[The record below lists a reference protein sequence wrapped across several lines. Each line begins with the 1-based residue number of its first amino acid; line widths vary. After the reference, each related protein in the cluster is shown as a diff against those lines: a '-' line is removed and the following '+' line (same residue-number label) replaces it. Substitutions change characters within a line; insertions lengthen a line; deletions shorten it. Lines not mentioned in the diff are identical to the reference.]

1 MDVHLTPQKTQ
12 QTYVVT
18 LTNLA
23 SMLTQCVA
31 LVELL
36 LVRED
41 PEQMYQAFQRV
52 LLKLK
57 MEQLLTSS
65 TSWEIL
71 TLTNTSKVNGVETS
85 VPVTHLFKISTATVA
100 SGTIHTQTNAESM
113 TMMTS
118 QLRITAVLV
127 KEEPGTL
134 QCGLKS
140 TSSKFHTT
148 SILTLP
154 IRTESSLLIKQSS
167 LGASTS
173 TKLLTIDTQK
183 TTMTTGMMLMMAR
196 AGSRTIT
203 VWSPMRRKVIFTS
216 LLKATT
222 TEWFQQPAQYTK
234 CHLTTGK
241 SKRTE

>member
-65 TSWEIL
+65 TS
-71 TLTNTSKVNGVETS
+71 
-85 VPVTHLFKISTATVA
+85 
-100 SGTIHTQTNAESM
+100 
-113 TMMTS
+113 
-118 QLRITAVLV
+118 
-127 KEEPGTL
+127 
-134 QCGLKS
+134 
-140 TSSKFHTT
+140 
-148 SILTLP
+148 
-154 IRTESSLLIKQSS
+154 
-167 LGASTS
+167 
-173 TKLLTIDTQK
+173 
-183 TTMTTGMMLMMAR
+183 
-196 AGSRTIT
+196 
-203 VWSPMRRKVIFTS
+203 
-216 LLKATT
+216 
-222 TEWFQQPAQYTK
+222 
-234 CHLTTGK
+234 
-241 SKRTE
+241 